1 MHRAAVDGRR
11 CILSIFG
18 GQAVRDPT
26 PGNPALSEHPP
37 AELGQ
42 SHLSHSLGLDR
53 QIQALA
59 AGFGNPAGAKRAF
72 RCPKVCPTL

>member
-1 MHRAAVDGRR
+1 MKAQLRKYRPEQDFLR
-11 CILSIFG
+11 I
-18 GQAVRDPT
+18 RDFLVET
-26 PGNPALSEHPP
+26 YLASEEPYN
-37 AELGQ
+37 LGQ

-59 AGFGNPAGAKRAF
+59 TVFGNPAGAKRAF